1 MQPLAVFATL
11 ESPHAGKV
19 RRPGDGGPQPL
30 LQDVLARVLWQLDLF
45 GAGVGDRQRCVH
57 VLPAVMRRHLECSRA
72 VPVSERETTSA
83 AKSTNRVGSYVEGL
97 AALVFELVAG
107 GEARGAG
114 GKLVDS

>member
-19 RRPGDGGPQPL
+19 RRPGDGSLQPL
-30 LQDVLARVLWQLDLF
+30 LEDLLARVLGQLDLF
-45 GAGVGDRQRCVH
+45 GAGVRDRQRCVH
-57 VLPAVMRRHLECSRA
+57 VLSAVMRRHLECSRA
-72 VPVSERETTSA
+72 VLVSETTSA
-83 AKSTNRVGSYVEGL
+83 AKSTNRVGSYIEGL

-114 GKLVDS
+114 GKLVDG